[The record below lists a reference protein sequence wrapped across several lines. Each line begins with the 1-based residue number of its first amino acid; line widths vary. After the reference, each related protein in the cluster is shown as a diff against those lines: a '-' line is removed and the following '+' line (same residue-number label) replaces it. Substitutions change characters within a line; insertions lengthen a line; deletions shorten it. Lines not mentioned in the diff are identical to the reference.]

1 MHTLSPLLA
10 QLPSY
15 DGQEPPDVY
24 YQRLRN
30 INETARPLAV
40 VGFNPGVRCQVMI
53 NKMTGRFAPVP
64 ANDPYAGG
72 NPAIVTEPLFLN
84 WLRER
89 YREVMVGTNRSAI
102 FALVNEKFFETDT
115 PDSYEKRIK
124 PLVQAMQ
131 DADALPYLFNHL
143 PSDLEMRVRIAT
155 PATVNAFFTDL
166 RNIWHESAGKRI
178 QAPAPTSV
186 SFTTQPQ
193 KDDFKIRLARDLA
206 YTGIGIDD
214 ATLENFIYEELKKRL
229 GGTTAHVRKSPF
241 TSRSAYA
248 TKKVIRKVVPK
259 ASAKQTRHCSA
270 CGKAGHTKVNCPKGK
285 RTKKVNYVYQDEVE
299 DPEDSEEY
307 IVEEEED
314 PKEEEIEDDDE
325 YVEYVDENDDEPRN
339 CYATKKKWCEVEYL

>member
-1 MHTLSPLLA
+1 
-10 QLPSY
+10 
-15 DGQEPPDVY
+15 
-24 YQRLRN
+24 
-30 INETARPLAV
+30 
-40 VGFNPGVRCQVMI
+40 
-53 NKMTGRFAPVP
+53 
-64 ANDPYAGG
+64 
-72 NPAIVTEPLFLN
+72 
-84 WLRER
+84 
-89 YREVMVGTNRSAI
+89 
-102 FALVNEKFFETDT
+102 
-115 PDSYEKRIK
+115 
-124 PLVQAMQ
+124 QAML
-131 DADALPYLFNHL
+131 DADALPYLFNQL
-143 PSDLEMRVRIAT
+143 PSDLEMRVRIAN
-155 PATVNAFFTDL
+155 PPTVNAFFTEL
-166 RNIWHESAGKRI
+166 CNIWHESAGKRI

-307 IVEEEED
+307 IVEEEVVE
-314 PKEEEIEDDDE
+314 EEEIEDDEEYDE
-325 YVEYVDENDDEPRN
+325 YVDKNDDEPRN
-339 CYATKKKWCEVEYL
+339 CYASKKKWCEKDRAKTKERATKKSPTSKSHTSNIVMAENYMFQIALKSTISSLVPHCPREILIEISKFINMIFTKIKDHCLNTAMSNDTVKRRELAWGNVISKFEDILFPLLQAVNSEQKPLLQ